1 MTGIDQP
8 QIVAFD
14 DPLPANHRAN
24 PSALLGGKGAGLV
37 AMTQLG
43 LPVPPGFVITT
54 NVCRQ
59 YLDAGWPPELDAEI
73 ERQLGLLAKR
83 LQLGWDDPSAPL
95 IVSVRSGAPVS
106 MPGMMDT
113 LLNVGL
119 TPQARETLAAQSGDD
134 RFAADTWLRFCRMY
148 TTTVL
153 EFETSTVDALTQSDA
168 SPDGLL
174 AAADRLIGHA
184 AAQGTPIPQ
193 TAPAQLRGA
202 IEAVFRSW
210 NSPRAKIFRE
220 HEGIA
225 DDLVTA
231 VTVQSMVFGNLDD
244 RSGSGVVFT
253 RDPATGE
260 AQPFGDYLARAQ
272 GEDVVAG
279 THVVHSLD
287 ALQDQLPAVHARL
300 LNVLAQLEANY
311 RDMCDVEFTVS
322 DGALYILQTRVGRR
336 SPLAAVRIAVA
347 MAEQADFPLT
357 RAEAV
362 ARVGQ
367 DDLHRLATAGRV
379 NASAQPLA
387 AGLAASPG
395 VGVGILCTDPDRA
408 AELNAQDHPVVL
420 ARSETSPAD
429 VHGIVGAAALVTTRG
444 GGASHAAVVARSW
457 AIPAVTSLAATQVIE
472 GGIQINGTLIAEGET
487 ITVDGGTGAI
497 YLGDQHEATTAD
509 VPEARLIRK
518 WAAELGV
525 EPGQSLDEHHPH
537 ATAAEVSLLQLIRI
551 VQLKGLC
558 PVDRA
563 SHALNTAPD
572 AIDALIEAN
581 PLLFSDTGR
590 GIMVTPDGRAWLL
603 EQMEQERDGVDAAAV
618 LALYRRFNELNGAF
632 KDGISGWQ
640 TAPDPETARPLLLDT
655 ISTIHSDLISL
666 IGEVAT
672 QLPRLGAFAA
682 HFEVALN
689 AIRDGDD
696 SMIASPLKDSYHTSW
711 FEFHEELIA
720 LANLDRATEEAND
733 AGT

>member
-1 MTGIDQP
+1 
-8 QIVAFD
+8 
-14 DPLPANHRAN
+14 
-24 PSALLGGKGAGLV
+24 
-37 AMTQLG
+37 MTQLG

-54 NVCRQ
+54 AVCRQ
-59 YLDAGWPPELDAEI
+59 YLDSGWPPELDAEI
-73 ERQLGLLAKR
+73 ERQLGLLADR
-83 LQLGWDDPSAPL
+83 LQLGWDDPSTPL

-134 RFAADTWLRFCRMY
+134 SFAADTWLRFCRMY
-148 TTTVL
+148 ATTVL
-153 EFETSTVDALTQSDA
+153 EINADSVDALPQSDG
-168 SPDGLL
+168 SPGGLL

-184 AAQGTPIPQ
+184 AEHGTPIPQ
-193 TAPAQLRGA
+193 SAPGQLRGA

-225 DDLVTA
+225 EDLATA
-231 VTVQSMVFGNLDD
+231 VTVQSMVFGNLGD

-279 THVVHSLD
+279 THAVHSLD
-287 ALQDQLPAVHARL
+287 TLQEQLPAVYAHL
-300 LNVLAQLEANY
+300 LDVLGQLEAHY
-311 RDMCDVEFTVS
+311 RNMCDVEFTVS
-322 DGALYILQTRVGRR
+322 DGELYILQTRVGRR

-362 ARVGQ
+362 ARVGP
-367 DDLHRLATAGRV
+367 DELHQLATAGRV
-379 NASAQPLA
+379 NSGAQPIA
-387 AGLAASPG
+387 TGLAAAPG

-408 AELNAQDHPVVL
+408 ADLNAQDHAVVL
-420 ARSETSPAD
+420 ARSETSPTD
-429 VHGIVGAAALVTTRG
+429 IRGIIGAAGLVTTRG
-444 GGASHAAVVARSW
+444 GVASHAAVVARSW
-457 AIPAVTSLAATQVIE
+457 AIPAVTSLEAAEVID
-472 GGIQINGTLIAEGET
+472 GGIRIGGSLIADGET
-487 ITVDGGTGAI
+487 ITVDGSTGAI
-497 YLGDQHEATTAD
+497 YLGDQHEATAAD
-509 VPEARLIRK
+509 VPEARLIRE
-518 WAAELGV
+518 WAAELGI
-525 EPGQSLDEHHPH
+525 EPGQALDEHHPR
-537 ATAAEVSLLQLIRI
+537 AASADVSLLQLVRI

-563 SHALNTAPD
+563 SHALNAAPD
-572 AIDALIEAN
+572 TLDALIEAN
-581 PLLFSDTGR
+581 PLLFNDTAR
-590 GIMVTPDGRAWLL
+590 GMMVTPHGRAWLA
-603 EQMEQERDGVDAAAV
+603 EQMEQERAGADGAAV
-618 LALYRRFNELNGAF
+618 LALYRRFDELNSVF

-640 TAPDPETARPLLLDT
+640 TAPDPETARPVLLDT
-655 ISTIHSDLISL
+655 ITTIHSGLIPL
-666 IGEVAT
+666 IAEVAT

-682 HFEVALN
+682 HFETALN

-711 FEFHEELIA
+711 FEFHEELIT
-720 LANLDRATEEAND
+720 LANLDRATEEA
-733 AGT
+733 T